1 MTSHSNGRR
10 SSKEPIDKVCSL
22 LVVPQ
27 AQKEGNVM
35 PSQQEQQPNGPTTG
49 PLRPLIVVVESTKG
63 DKACPETRKEEEDEQ
78 DRLPPVP
85 EKHSTQQQQEQETE
99 STDTP
104 PAAPPRDPEPLALPR
119 SAVRSRQRFPLLLLA
134 TSVGIV
140 LILLGVAAGIL
151 LVVSPE
157 SLGPLIGVLPGLSP
171 TASVTLSPQQEVL
184 RSTVPITAVTGTP
197 DPIRQQVSARLLS
210 VKSDPFSQTVPTSG
224 QGHTQARAA
233 QGTLTFYN
241 AAPYSQTVS
250 AGTVLTGGD
259 GVQVVTDQVA
269 YLPAGNLPLVG
280 IVTVAAH
287 AVQVGPQG
295 NISPLDL
302 DGLCCVAG
310 ISVKN
315 TGAFSGGQNARDYST
330 VAPQDVDAVAG
341 PHGSTLT
348 QQAQARLQGQVYS
361 NEQLAGPAQCHP
373 LVSTDHPVG
382 SEAAHVTVSV
392 RVTCQTEV
400 YDGQAV
406 QQVAGAALTE
416 QARKSL
422 GTGYS
427 VQGNITTMVTQIAT
441 TEQAHGTLSL
451 LVSVQGTWG
460 YQFSSADISRLA
472 RQIAGMSRQDA
483 LNFLKRQEHVHTI
496 TITESWNASTIPSD
510 PAHIQ
515 VMVLGV
521 IGG

>member
-1 MTSHSNGRR
+1 
-10 SSKEPIDKVCSL
+10 L

-27 AQKEGNVM
+27 LEKEGNVM
-35 PSQQEQQPNGPTTG
+35 PSQQEQEPTGPTTG
-49 PLRPLIVVVESTKG
+49 PLRPLIVAVDTTQQ
-63 DKACPETRKEEEDEQ
+63 DNARPLAQNTEEDEQ

-85 EKHSTQQQQEQETE
+85 EKHSPEQHDEQETE
-99 STDTP
+99 
-104 PAAPPRDPEPLALPR
+104 APPVPARDPRPLALPT
-119 SAVRSRQRFPLLLLA
+119 SGGTRSRRGP
-134 TSVGIV
+134 V
-140 LILLGVAAGIL
+140 LVAAGISL
-151 LVVSPE
+151 LIVLLGVVPGFLLAIHPDL
-157 SLGPLIGVLPGLSP
+157 LGPLVGVLPGLTP
-171 TASVTLSPQQEVL
+171 TASVTLSPQHEVL
-184 RSTVPITAVTGTP
+184 RASIPITAVTGTP
-197 DPIRQQVSARLLS
+197 DPVRQQVSARLLS
-210 VKSDPFSQTVPTSG
+210 VKSDPFSQTVPTTG
-224 QGHTQARAA
+224 QGHTQARQA

-259 GVQVVTDQVA
+259 GVQIVTDQPA
-269 YLPAGNLPLVG
+269 YVPASNLPLVG

-315 TGAFSGGQNARDYST
+315 TGAFSGGQHARDYST
-330 VAPQDVDAVAG
+330 VAPQDVDGVAG

-348 QQAQARLQGQVYS
+348 QQAQARLQGQVYH

-373 LVSTDHPVG
+373 AVSTDHPVG

-392 RVTCQTEV
+392 RVTCQTET
-400 YDGQAV
+400 YDEQAV
-406 QQVAGAALTE
+406 QQVAAAVLTE

-427 VQGNITTMVTQIAT
+427 VQGSISTTVTQIAT

-451 LVSVQGTWG
+451 LVSVQGTWS
-460 YQFSSADISRLA
+460 YQFSSAEISRLS
-472 RQIAGMSRQDA
+472 REIAGMSRQDA
-483 LNFLKRQEHVHTI
+483 LNFLKRQEHIHTV
-496 TITESWNASTIPSD
+496 TITESWNATTIPSD

-515 VMVLGV
+515 VMVVGM
-521 IGG
+521 IDG